1 LPKYVPHDHILTFH
15 KELNV
20 TVLAG
25 EWMMSHKIKRLT
37 KVATLIWVSLAASA
51 SPSAAASDWTQ
62 QVTSIVRANFSY
74 PRSAEIR
81 REQGK
86 AIVRLALTS
95 DGTISNAQLA
105 QSSGSAILDREA
117 MRIAER
123 IGHLPSPPK
132 GTSQIMLPIVWRL
145 ED

>member
-1 LPKYVPHDHILTFH
+1 
-15 KELNV
+15 
-20 TVLAG
+20 
-25 EWMMSHKIKRLT
+25 MMSHHIQNIKRLA
-37 KVATLIWVSLAASA
+37 KVTAVVGAFLIAS
-51 SPSAAASDWTQ
+51 SGPSAAASDWNQ

-86 AIVRLALTS
+86 AIVRLALNP
-95 DGTISNAQLA
+95 DGTISSAQLA

-117 MRIAER
+117 VRIAER
-123 IGHLPSPPK
+123 IGRLPSPPK
-132 GTSQIMLPIVWRL
+132 GLSQLMLPIVWRL